1 MKMKKEHY
9 EHIKVTIENKLKS
22 LGHTLNDAVKLCR
35 DSGYTDITTGWYLLN
50 GSGLDTFV
58 RKELYLYLTDKH
70 IDTALKSIIK
80 STSHERA

>member
-9 EHIKVTIENKLKS
+9 EYIKVTIENKLKS

-35 DSGYTDITTGWYLLN
+35 DRGYTDITTGWYLLN

-80 STSHERA
+80 SASHERA